1 MAGFVGSRAKKRRRN
16 LFLTLIFLILFS
28 IFYFLY
34 STLEINDDFIV
45 PNDSIVPDPNEN
57 IDSLV
62 SNIEDLELELF
73 NKDQKIKFRDGQIN
87 NLKAELKKT
96 QLQYE
101 NISLELNE
109 IKSQYSILSSDNE
122 TLISPIKYKS
132 LQENHT
138 ELNNINNQN
147 VLTIKNLN
155 KKIEKLNNNILSIEE
170 QTNNIIR
177 ENQKL
182 TKNNKSVFA
191 KNLRLENSITNLE
204 NLINEQKI
212 QIDLHLSEIK
222 KLKDK
227 SHHGG

>member
-1 MAGFVGSRAKKRRRN
+1 MVGFVGSRAKKRRRN
-16 LFLTLIFLILFS
+16 IFLTLIFLILFS
-28 IFYFLY
+28 IFYFIY
-34 STLEINDDFIV
+34 STIEINDNIIV
-45 PNDSIVPDPNEN
+45 PNDSIIPDPNEDIN
-57 IDSLV
+57 SLV

>member
-1 MAGFVGSRAKKRRRN
+1 MVGFVGSRAKKRRRN

-28 IFYFLY
+28 IFYFIY
-34 STLEINDDFIV
+34 TTIEINDNIIV
-45 PNDSIVPDPNEN
+45 PYDSIVPDPNEDIN
-57 IDSLV
+57 SLV

-87 NLKAELKKT
+87 NLKTELKKT

-132 LQENHT
+132 LQDNNT

-155 KKIEKLNNNILSIEE
+155 KKIEKLNNDILSIEE

-182 TKNNKSVFA
+182 KKNNKSIFA
-191 KNLRLENSITNLE
+191 ENLRLKNNITTLE
-204 NLINEQKI
+204 NLINEQKT

>member
-1 MAGFVGSRAKKRRRN
+1 MVGFVGSRAKKRRRN

-28 IFYFLY
+28 IFYFIY
-34 STLEINDDFIV
+34 TTIEINDNIIV
-45 PNDSIVPDPNEN
+45 PYDSIVPDPNEDIN
-57 IDSLV
+57 SLV

-87 NLKAELKKT
+87 NLKTELKKT

-132 LQENHT
+132 LQDNNT

-155 KKIEKLNNNILSIEE
+155 KKIEKLNNDILSIEE

-182 TKNNKSVFA
+182 TKNNKSVLA
-191 KNLRLENSITNLE
+191 KNFRLENSISNLE
-204 NLINEQKI
+204 NLINEQKT

>member
-16 LFLTLIFLILFS
+16 IFLTLIFLILFS
-28 IFYFLY
+28 IFYFIY
-34 STLEINDDFIV
+34 SKIEINDNIIV

-62 SNIEDLELELF
+62 GNIEDLELELF

-87 NLKAELKKT
+87 NLKTELKKT

-132 LQENHT
+132 LQDNHT
-138 ELNNINNQN
+138 ELNNVNNQN

-182 TKNNKSVFA
+182 KKNNKSIFA
-191 KNLRLENSITNLE
+191 ENLRLKNNITTLE
-204 NLINEQKI
+204 NLINEQKT

>member
-1 MAGFVGSRAKKRRRN
+1 MVGFVGSRAKKRRRN
-16 LFLTLIFLILFS
+16 IFLTLFFLILFS
-28 IFYFLY
+28 IFYFIY
-34 STLEINDDFIV
+34 STIEINDNIIV
-45 PNDSIVPDPNEN
+45 PNDSIIPDPNEDIN
-57 IDSLV
+57 SLV

-182 TKNNKSVFA
+182 TKNNKSVFS
-191 KNLRLENSITNLE
+191 KNLKLENSITNLE

>member
-87 NLKAELKKT
+87 NLKTELKKT
-96 QLQYE
+96 QSQYE
-101 NISLELNE
+101 NINLELNE

-132 LQENHT
+132 LQDNHT

-147 VLTIKNLN
+147 VSTIKNLN

>member
-1 MAGFVGSRAKKRRRN
+1 MVGFVGSRAKKRRRN

-28 IFYFLY
+28 IFYFIY
-34 STLEINDDFIV
+34 TTIEINDNIIV
-45 PNDSIVPDPNEN
+45 PYDSIVPDPNEDIN
-57 IDSLV
+57 SLV

-87 NLKAELKKT
+87 NLKTELKNT

-132 LQENHT
+132 LQDNNT

-155 KKIEKLNNNILSIEE
+155 KKIEKLNNDILSIEE

-182 TKNNKSVFA
+182 TKNNKSVLA
-191 KNLRLENSITNLE
+191 KNFRLENSISNLE

>member
-1 MAGFVGSRAKKRRRN
+1 MVGFVGSRAKKRRRN
-16 LFLTLIFLILFS
+16 IFLTLIFLILFS
-28 IFYFLY
+28 IFYFIY
-34 STLEINDDFIV
+34 STIEINDNIIV
-45 PNDSIVPDPNEN
+45 PNDSIIPDPNEDIN
-57 IDSLV
+57 SLV

-182 TKNNKSVFA
+182 TKNNKSVFS
-191 KNLRLENSITNLE
+191 KNLKLENSITNLE

>member
-1 MAGFVGSRAKKRRRN
+1 MVGFVGSRAKRRRRN
-16 LFLTLIFLILFS
+16 IFLTLFFLILFS
-28 IFYFLY
+28 IFYFIY
-34 STLEINDDFIV
+34 STIEINDNIIV
-45 PNDSIVPDPNEN
+45 PNDSIVPDPNEDIN
-57 IDSLV
+57 SLV

-87 NLKAELKKT
+87 NLKTELKNT

-122 TLISPIKYKS
+122 TLISPIQYKS
-132 LQENHT
+132 LQDNHT

-155 KKIEKLNNNILSIEE
+155 KKIEKLNNNILSIEA

-191 KNLRLENSITNLE
+191 KNLRLENNITTLE
-204 NLINEQKI
+204 NLINKQKT

>member
-1 MAGFVGSRAKKRRRN
+1 MVGFVGSRAKKRRRN

-28 IFYFLY
+28 IFYFIY
-34 STLEINDDFIV
+34 TTIEINDNIIV
-45 PNDSIVPDPNEN
+45 PYDSIVPDPNEDIN
-57 IDSLV
+57 SLV

-87 NLKAELKKT
+87 NLKTELKNT

-122 TLISPIKYKS
+122 TLISPIQYKS
-132 LQENHT
+132 LQDNHT

-155 KKIEKLNNNILSIEE
+155 KKIEKLNNDILSIEE

-182 TKNNKSVFA
+182 TKNNKSVLA
-191 KNLRLENSITNLE
+191 KNFRLENSISNLE

>member
-1 MAGFVGSRAKKRRRN
+1 MVGFVGSRAKKRRRN
-16 LFLTLIFLILFS
+16 IFLTLIFLILFS
-28 IFYFLY
+28 IFYFIY
-34 STLEINDDFIV
+34 STIEINDNIIV
-45 PNDSIVPDPNEN
+45 PNDSIVPDPNEDIN
-57 IDSLV
+57 SLV

-87 NLKAELKKT
+87 NLKTELKKT

-122 TLISPIKYKS
+122 TLISPIQYKS
-132 LQENHT
+132 LQDNHT

-155 KKIEKLNNNILSIEE
+155 KKIEKLNNNILSIEA

-182 TKNNKSVFA
+182 KKNNKSFFA

>member
-1 MAGFVGSRAKKRRRN
+1 MVGFVGSRAKKRRRN
-16 LFLTLIFLILFS
+16 IFLTLIFLILFS
-28 IFYFLY
+28 IFYFIY
-34 STLEINDDFIV
+34 STIEINDNIIV
-45 PNDSIVPDPNEN
+45 PNDSIVPDPNEDIN
-57 IDSLV
+57 SLV

-122 TLISPIKYKS
+122 TLVSPIKYKS

>member
-1 MAGFVGSRAKKRRRN
+1 MVGFVGSRAKKRRRN
-16 LFLTLIFLILFS
+16 IFLTLIFLILFS
-28 IFYFLY
+28 IFYFIY
-34 STLEINDDFIV
+34 STIEINDNIIV
-45 PNDSIVPDPNEN
+45 PNDSIIPDPNEDIN
-57 IDSLV
+57 SLV

-87 NLKAELKKT
+87 NLKTELKKT

-109 IKSQYSILSSDNE
+109 IKSQYSILSSDND
-122 TLISPIKYKS
+122 TLISPTKYKL
-132 LQENHT
+132 LQDNHT
-138 ELNNINNQN
+138 ELNNTNNQN
-147 VLTIKNLN
+147 ILTIKNLN

-182 TKNNKSVFA
+182 TKNNKSVFS
-191 KNLRLENSITNLE
+191 KNLKLENSITNLE

>member
-87 NLKAELKKT
+87 NLKTELKKT
-96 QLQYE
+96 QLLYE

-109 IKSQYSILSSDNE
+109 IKSQYSILSSDNK
-122 TLISPIKYKS
+122 TLIPPIKYKS
-132 LQENHT
+132 LQDNHT

-155 KKIEKLNNNILSIEE
+155 KKIENLNNNILSIEE
-170 QTNNIIR
+170 KTNNIIS
-177 ENQKL
+177 ENKKL
-182 TKNNKSVFA
+182 KKNNKSVFA

>member
-16 LFLTLIFLILFS
+16 FFLTLIFLILFS
-28 IFYFLY
+28 IFYFIY
-34 STLEINDDFIV
+34 PTIEINDNIIV
-45 PNDSIVPDPNEN
+45 PNDSIVPDPNEDIN
-57 IDSLV
+57 SLV

-182 TKNNKSVFA
+182 TKNNKSIFA

>member
-182 TKNNKSVFA
+182 TKNNKSVFS
-191 KNLRLENSITNLE
+191 KNLKLENSITNLE

>member
-1 MAGFVGSRAKKRRRN
+1 MVGFVGSRAKKRRRN
-16 LFLTLIFLILFS
+16 IFLTLFFLILFS
-28 IFYFLY
+28 IFYFIY
-34 STLEINDDFIV
+34 STIEINDNIIV
-45 PNDSIVPDPNEN
+45 PYDSIVPDPNEDIN
-57 IDSLV
+57 SLV

-87 NLKAELKKT
+87 NLKTELKNT

-182 TKNNKSVFA
+182 TKNNKSVLA
-191 KNLRLENSITNLE
+191 KNFRLENSISNLE

>member
-87 NLKAELKKT
+87 NLKTELKKT
-96 QLQYE
+96 QSQYE
-101 NISLELNE
+101 NINLELNE

-122 TLISPIKYKS
+122 TLISPLEYKS
-132 LQENHT
+132 LQGNYT

-155 KKIEKLNNNILSIEE
+155 KKIENLNNNILSIEE
-170 QTNNIIR
+170 KTNNIIS
-177 ENQKL
+177 ENKKL
-182 TKNNKSVFA
+182 KKNNKSVFA

>member
-1 MAGFVGSRAKKRRRN
+1 MVGFVGSRAKKRRRN

-28 IFYFLY
+28 IFYFIY
-34 STLEINDDFIV
+34 TTIEINDNIIV
-45 PNDSIVPDPNEN
+45 PYDSIVPDPNEDIN
-57 IDSLV
+57 SLV

-87 NLKAELKKT
+87 NLKTELKKT

-132 LQENHT
+132 LQDNNT

-155 KKIEKLNNNILSIEE
+155 KKIEKLNNDILSIEE

-182 TKNNKSVFA
+182 TKNNKSVLA
-191 KNLRLENSITNLE
+191 KNFRLENSITNLE
-204 NLINEQKI
+204 NLINEQKT

>member
-1 MAGFVGSRAKKRRRN
+1 MVGFVGSRAKKRRRN

-28 IFYFLY
+28 IFYFIY
-34 STLEINDDFIV
+34 TTIEINDNIIV
-45 PNDSIVPDPNEN
+45 PYDSIVPDPNEDIN
-57 IDSLV
+57 SLV

-87 NLKAELKKT
+87 NLKTELKKT

-132 LQENHT
+132 LQDNNT

-155 KKIEKLNNNILSIEE
+155 KKIEKLNNDILSIEE

-182 TKNNKSVFA
+182 TKNNKSVLA
-191 KNLRLENSITNLE
+191 KNFRLENSISNLE

>member
-1 MAGFVGSRAKKRRRN
+1 MVGFVGSRAKRRRRN
-16 LFLTLIFLILFS
+16 IFLTLFFLILFS
-28 IFYFLY
+28 IFYFIY
-34 STLEINDDFIV
+34 STIEINDNIIV
-45 PNDSIVPDPNEN
+45 PNDSIVPDPNEDIN
-57 IDSLV
+57 SLV

-87 NLKAELKKT
+87 NLKTELKNT

-122 TLISPIKYKS
+122 TLISPIQYKS
-132 LQENHT
+132 LQDNHT

-155 KKIEKLNNNILSIEE
+155 KKIEKLNNNILSIEA

>member
-1 MAGFVGSRAKKRRRN
+1 MVGFVGSRAKRRRRN
-16 LFLTLIFLILFS
+16 IFLTLFFLILFS
-28 IFYFLY
+28 IFYFIY
-34 STLEINDDFIV
+34 STIEFNDNIIV
-45 PNDSIVPDPNEN
+45 PNDSIVPDPNEDIN
-57 IDSLV
+57 SLV

-122 TLISPIKYKS
+122 TLISPIQYKS
-132 LQENHT
+132 LQDNHT

-155 KKIEKLNNNILSIEE
+155 KKIENLNNNILSIEE
-170 QTNNIIR
+170 KTNNIIS
-177 ENQKL
+177 ENKKL
-182 TKNNKSVFA
+182 KKNNKSVFA

>member
-1 MAGFVGSRAKKRRRN
+1 MVGFVGSRAKKRRRN
-16 LFLTLIFLILFS
+16 IFLTLIFLILFS
-28 IFYFLY
+28 IFYFIY
-34 STLEINDDFIV
+34 STIEINDNIIL
-45 PNDSIVPDPNEN
+45 PNDSIVPDPNEDIN
-57 IDSLV
+57 SLV

-101 NISLELNE
+101 NISLELNK

>member
-1 MAGFVGSRAKKRRRN
+1 MVGFVGSRAKKRRRN
-16 LFLTLIFLILFS
+16 FFLTLIFLILFS
-28 IFYFLY
+28 IFYFIY
-34 STLEINDDFIV
+34 PTIEINDNIIV

-87 NLKAELKKT
+87 NLKTELKKT

-109 IKSQYSILSSDNE
+109 IKSQYSILSSDND
-122 TLISPIKYKS
+122 TLISPTKYKS
-132 LQENHT
+132 LQDNHT

-147 VLTIKNLN
+147 ILTIKNLN

-182 TKNNKSVFA
+182 KKNNKSVFA
-191 KNLRLENSITNLE
+191 KNLRLENNITTLE
-204 NLINEQKI
+204 NLINKQKT

>member
-1 MAGFVGSRAKKRRRN
+1 MVGFVGSRAKKRRRN
-16 LFLTLIFLILFS
+16 IFLTLIFLILFS
-28 IFYFLY
+28 IFYFIY
-34 STLEINDDFIV
+34 STIEINDNIIV
-45 PNDSIVPDPNEN
+45 PNDSIVPDPNEDIN
-57 IDSLV
+57 SLV